1 MRVSLCVICG
11 NEQEHIVTM
20 LSSFRHFF
28 DEFSL
33 VRAIGAKE
41 PDATIELAAT
51 WCRENGKVMLSTDY
65 CNGPGAERWDHVDS
79 FANARNAAFKLASG
93 DWLIWAD
100 CDDVLEDS
108 SEPAAMAFR
117 ATLGALPESVSMIR
131 CQYDVRG
138 TNKKLYRE
146 RVIRASL
153 FAAGRRWHHDVHEN
167 LLLLAGDKHEDH
179 ATPIWVHQPKSVK
192 VENRRRNLRILGHSV
207 KETPTQYFYIHQ
219 EHVCAGNRQAAEQF
233 GKIAIS
239 FPNLEASFRYE
250 ALLNLAKLCND
261 HRESLNYSLQAH
273 AVFPW
278 CREAY
283 AAIILLAFEKNDGR
297 RARWWAEEM
306 LRLPEPTGADRPWT
320 TEDKYYK
327 WAGYDLAA
335 RAFRLDGYEARAEIL
350 QCQFHQGHKPRI
362 SLLHATRGR
371 TSKAVNARDVWLQL
385 AERPE
390 QIEHIFSVDA
400 DDNESVQMA
409 KQFVSVTSDKR
420 SCVSAWN
427 LAAKKARG
435 DLLVQFSDDWIPPP
449 NWDTKLMS
457 LVEGRDL
464 ERESVVIAVSDGH
477 RTDNLLCMAI
487 LSRARLEAQGELF
500 FEGYE
505 SVFSDNEF
513 SHRAWRD
520 GIVIDARDRLKFEH
534 QHPAFGKAQMDATY
548 AHNNSRDRYV
558 AGEAIFKIRNP
569 DAQ

>member
-1 MRVSLCVICG
+1 MRISLCVIAG
-11 NEQEHIVTM
+11 NEAEHIVAM

-28 DEFSL
+28 DQFAL

-41 PDATIELAAT
+41 PDATIELATA
-51 WCRENGKVMLSTDY
+51 WCRDNGKPFVWTDY
-65 CNGPGAERWDHVDS
+65 QNGPGAERWDHIDS
-79 FANARNAAFKLASG
+79 FANARNAAFHLGTG

-100 CDDVLEDS
+100 CDDVLEDA
-108 SEPAAMAFR
+108 SEAAAIAFR
-117 ATLGALPESVSMIR
+117 ATLGALPEGVSMIR
-131 CQYDVRG
+131 CPYDVRG
-138 TNKKLYRE
+138 TNKKLHRE
-146 RVIRASL
+146 RAIRTSA

-179 ATPIWVHQPKSVK
+179 PTPVWVHQPKAIK
-192 VENRRRNLRILGHSV
+192 KENRRRNLRILGHSV

-219 EHVCAGNRQAAEQF
+219 EHVCSGAREAAMQF

-250 ALLNLAKLCND
+250 AMLNLAKLCND
-261 HRESLNYSLQAH
+261 HRESLGYALQAH

-306 LRLPEPTGADRPWT
+306 LRLTEPIGADRPWT
-320 TEDKYYK
+320 TEQKYYG

-335 RAFRLDGYEARAEIL
+335 RAFRLDGYEARADVL
-350 QCQFHQGHKPRI
+350 QSQFHRGEEPRI

-371 TSKAVNARDVWLQL
+371 TSKAVNAREVWLQL

-390 QIEHIFSVDA
+390 RVEHIFAVDA
-400 DDNESVQMA
+400 DDKESVQMA
-409 KQFVSVTSDKR
+409 RQFVSVTSEKR
-420 SCVSAWN
+420 SCVAAWN
-427 LAAKKARG
+427 LAARKARG
-435 DLLVQFSDDWIPPP
+435 DLLVQVSDDWIPPP
-449 NWDTKLMS
+449 GWDAKLMS

-464 ERESVVIAVSDGH
+464 KREPVVIAVSDGH
-477 RTDNLLCMAI
+477 RTDKLLCMAI
-487 LSRARLEAQGELF
+487 LSRARLEAQGDLF

-520 GIVIDARDRLKFEH
+520 GIVIDARDRFRFEH
-534 QHPAFGKAQMDATY
+534 QHPAFGKGSMDATY
-548 AHNNSRDRYV
+548 AHNNSRDRYI
-558 AGEAIFKIRNP
+558 AGEAIFKTRNP

>member
-1 MRVSLCVICG
+1 MRISLCVIAG
-11 NEQEHIVTM
+11 NEAEHIVSM
-20 LSSFRHFF
+20 LSSFKHFF
-28 DEFSL
+28 DEFAL

-41 PDATIELAAT
+41 PDATIELATA
-51 WCRENGKVMLSTDY
+51 WCRENGKVMLWTDY
-65 CNGPGAERWDHVDS
+65 RNGPGAERWDHVDS
-79 FANARNAAFKLASG
+79 FANARNAAFKLGSG

-100 CDDVLEDS
+100 CDDVIEDA
-108 SEPAAMAFR
+108 SEAAGAAFR
-117 ATLGALPESVSMIR
+117 ATLAALPEGVSMIR
-131 CQYDVRG
+131 CPYDVRG
-138 TNKKLYRE
+138 TNKKLHRE
-146 RVIRASL
+146 RAIRASA
-153 FAAGRRWHHDVHEN
+153 FRAGRRWHHDVHEN

-179 ATPIWVHQPKSVK
+179 ATPVWVHQPKSIK
-192 VENRRRNLRILGHSV
+192 KENRRRNLRILGHSV

-219 EHVCAGNRQAAEQF
+219 EHVCSGNRQAAEQF

-250 ALLNLAKLCND
+250 ALLNLAKLCGD
-261 HRESLNYSLQAH
+261 HREALGYALQAH

-283 AAIILLAFEKNDGR
+283 AAIILLTFEKNDGR

-306 LRLPEPTGADRPWT
+306 LRLREPIGADRPWT
-320 TEDKYYK
+320 TEQKYYG

-335 RAFRLDGYEARAEIL
+335 RAFRLDGYEARANIL
-350 QCQFHQGHKPRI
+350 QSQFHQGEAPRI

-371 TSKAVNARDVWLQL
+371 TSKAVNSREVWLQM

-390 QIEHIFSVDA
+390 RVEHIFAVDA
-400 DDNESVQMA
+400 DDKESVQMA
-409 KQFVSVTSDKR
+409 RQFVSVTSDKR
-420 SCVSAWN
+420 SCVAAWN

-435 DLLVQFSDDWIPPP
+435 DLLVQVSDDWIPPP
-449 NWDTKLMS
+449 GWDAKLLS

-464 ERESVVIAVSDGH
+464 QKEQIVLAVSDGH
-477 RTDNLLCMAI
+477 RTDRLLCMAI
-487 LSRARLEAQGELF
+487 LSRARLEAQGDLF

-520 GIVIDARDRLKFEH
+520 GIVIDARDRFRFEH

-548 AHNNSRDRYV
+548 AHNNSRDRYI
-558 AGEAIFKIRNP
+558 AGEAIFKTRNP